1 MNAIPFFHNFL
12 NQLCRTVFMLH
23 ISLVGINEYEDSTL
37 SVEDFVKDT
46 FQIDY
51 HYRYLF
57 YLRSAI
63 R

>member
-1 MNAIPFFHNFL
+1 
-12 NQLCRTVFMLH
+12 MLH